1 MRVVPHFS
9 TTSLYRKRTVESKR
23 RSRPVIAHERIQYTS
38 HIFAVYK
45 LNTL

>member
-1 MRVVPHFS
+1 MRVVPYFS
-9 TTSLYRKRTVESKR
+9 ITSLYRKRTVESKR
-23 RSRPVIAHERIQYTS
+23 RSRPVIAHKRIQYTS